1 MLSKKK
7 NKTKKYNPLVAHE
20 KMLKMMPDIIEEKKR
35 RTENLQFRHDLIQ
48 TQNRNNYVNEYNRL
62 SGYMN
67 SHMIPTLQ
75 PAVKEKIN
83 NRLKEL
89 SSDVKKSFVQPTGTL
104 YDRTTYKNMYGKN
117 NIIHL
122 SINGYNWIKYT

>member
-20 KMLKMMPDIIEEKKR
+20 KMIKMMPDIIEEKKR

-48 TQNRNNYVNEYNRL
+48 SQNRNNYVNEYNRL

-67 SHMIPTLQ
+67 SHTIPT
-75 PAVKEKIN
+75 
-83 NRLKEL
+83 
-89 SSDVKKSFVQPTGTL
+89 
-104 YDRTTYKNMYGKN
+104 
-117 NIIHL
+117 
-122 SINGYNWIKYT
+122 